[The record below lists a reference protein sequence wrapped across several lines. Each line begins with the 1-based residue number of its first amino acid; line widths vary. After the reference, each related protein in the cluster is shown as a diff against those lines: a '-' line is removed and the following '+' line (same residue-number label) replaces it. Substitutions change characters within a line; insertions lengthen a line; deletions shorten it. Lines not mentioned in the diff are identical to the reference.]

1 MSHFLFP
8 LNLTAMV
15 LENGHEVVMKR
26 IFGTDGIRG
35 TANLYP
41 MTSEVVLALGRSI
54 AYQARKRSKRPKI
67 IVGKDTRLSCYMIE
81 AALVS
86 GICSMGADVLL
97 TGPIPTPGIAYLT
110 VDMRCDAGIMITAS
124 HNLFEDNGIK
134 VFRPDGFKL
143 TDSQEDEIEQ
153 HILNHCSTDNLIS
166 PDDGLYPKE
175 ELVGKAFKIEDAR
188 GRYIAHLKSI
198 FPKHMDLAGMKVAVD
213 CANGAAYKIAPT
225 IFEELGADVIVIGN
239 KPNGTNINDECG
251 AICPGLLSNIVTS
264 HNCDVGIALDGD
276 ADRIVVVDENGI
288 IVNGDI
294 LLGRLLEDSLLKEA
308 VVTTMSNAGLGNYA
322 SSLGCRLHRTK
333 VGDRYVIDKM
343 RENGI
348 KFGGENSGHIIY
360 MDYATTGDGI
370 VAGIKLLEMMQA
382 RQIKASELSGE
393 FDLYPQHIINLPVES
408 KIPLKEMTEMQ
419 QVIQLAYDHLNGNGR
434 ILVRYSGT
442 EMKLRIMVE
451 SENAKLAKQ
460 LAECIKT
467 AAITSLQN

>member
-1 MSHFLFP
+1 MK
-8 LNLTAMV
+8 
-15 LENGHEVVMKR
+15 KR

-41 MTSEVVLALGRSI
+41 MTSEVALALGRSI
-54 AYQARKRSKRPKI
+54 AYQARKRFKRPKI
-67 IVGKDTRLSCYMIE
+67 VIGKDTRLSCYMIE
-81 AALVS
+81 AALIS
-86 GICSMGADVLL
+86 GVCSMGADVLL

-124 HNLFEDNGIK
+124 HNSFEDNGIK
-134 VFRPDGFKL
+134 VFGPDGFKF

-153 HILNHCSTDNLIS
+153 HILGHYSTDNLIS
-166 PDDGLYPKE
+166 TEDNSYPKE

-198 FPKHMDLAGMKVAVD
+198 FPKSMNLVGTKIAVD

-225 IFEELGADVIVIGN
+225 VFEELGANVMVIGN
-239 KPNGTNINDECG
+239 KPNGTNINEECG
-251 AICPGLLSNIVTS
+251 AIYPNLLSNIVTS
-264 HNCDVGIALDGD
+264 NSCDVGIALDGD
-276 ADRIVVVDENGI
+276 ADRLVVVDENGI
-288 IVNGDI
+288 MVDGDI
-294 LLGRLLEDSLLKEA
+294 LLGKLLEDSCFKEA

-322 SSLGCRLHRTK
+322 SSLGCKLHRTK

-343 RENGI
+343 REYGI

-370 VAGIKLLEMMQA
+370 VAALKLLEMMKS

-393 FDLYPQHIINLPVES
+393 FSLYPQHIINLPVE
-408 KIPLKEMTEMQ
+408 KKMPLKEMTEMQ
-419 QVIQLAYDHLNGNGR
+419 EVIQLAYDHLNGEGR

-451 SENAKLAKQ
+451 SDDAKLAKQ

-467 AAITSLQN
+467 AAITSLQD